1 MVRGMAQLVEHLT
14 SKYEALSSS
23 SGTSKNNN
31 NKIKLVALQLEYSS
45 EPFAKLI
52 RLTLLGSIIRGSDSV
67 DLSLGLRV
75 YF

>member
-1 MVRGMAQLVEHLT
+1 
-14 SKYEALSSS
+14 
-23 SGTSKNNN
+23 
-31 NKIKLVALQLEYSS
+31 VALQLEYSS